1 GDPKDTAK
9 PAAKKTAG
17 RGRLGRLWAA
27 IRLGKLRDWVAGHW
41 QAAFEARVARV
52 RAGMAS
58 RHAGRMLR
66 VSALRYWLRCLLITS
81 ATMPLAVAGLAVGA
95 LTRLSGSTAPIH
107 TGRRLRK
114 HLIDRAREARLA
126 RDDAVADQL
135 DVYEYQDFDDDAYPP
150 VADTVVEA
158 PRRGGAAP
166 TTTTQGARGMS
177 ETGGFPLTEMCEA
190 IQAAAA
196 AWEPSGAMQAV
207 ALTEAMPEALATFA
221 GAFAVLANKADER
234 MPFHS
239 SVADALDGLHQL
251 LLQSASGAEDVP
263 ALVHTLH
270 ADDIARHRE
279 PRPGEEMWDISNNE

>member
-1 GDPKDTAK
+1 
-9 PAAKKTAG
+9 
-17 RGRLGRLWAA
+17 
-27 IRLGKLRDWVAGHW
+27 
-41 QAAFEARVARV
+41 
-52 RAGMAS
+52 
-58 RHAGRMLR
+58 MLR
-66 VSALRYWLRCLLITS
+66 VSAFRFWLRCLLITS

-95 LTRLSGSTAPIH
+95 LTRLCGSTAPIH

-126 RDDAVADQL
+126 RDDAVAEQL
-135 DVYEYQDFDDDAYPP
+135 DGYEDQDDDEVYPP

-166 TTTTQGARGMS
+166 TPTQGAHTMS
-177 ETGGFPLTEMCEA
+177 ETGGFPLSEMCEA

-196 AWEPSGAMQAV
+196 AWEPTGAMQAV

-221 GAFAVLANKADER
+221 GAFAVLANKADEQ
-234 MPFHS
+234 MPFHKS
-239 SVADALDGLHQL
+239 IADALDGLHQL

-270 ADDIARHRE
+270 ASDIARHRE
-279 PRPGEEMWDISNNE
+279 PRPGEEMWDVSNNND